1 MIDNQLKLARVVIIN
16 AFKYLY
22 LMLNRAY
29 VNSLKCLNSSELVEA
44 AESMRVGDFQ
54 SATESYEE
62 GDRVTGIGK
71 YGDWWMSFESLKNSL
86 PKDSKV
92 LNKLTG

>member
-1 MIDNQLKLARVVIIN
+1 M
-16 AFKYLY
+16 
-22 LMLNRAY
+22 
-29 VNSLKCLNSSELVEA
+29 
-44 AESMRVGDFQ
+44 GDFQ

-71 YGDWWMSFESLKNSL
+71 YGDWWISFESLKNSL